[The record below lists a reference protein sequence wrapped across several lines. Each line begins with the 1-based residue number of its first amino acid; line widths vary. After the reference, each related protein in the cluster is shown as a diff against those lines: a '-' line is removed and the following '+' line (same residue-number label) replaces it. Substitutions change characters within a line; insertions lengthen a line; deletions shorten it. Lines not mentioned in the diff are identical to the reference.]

1 LYFEKK
7 ANRIFEGVRARQ
19 EPKFANL
26 TQYAWALALVWTRHL
41 PTDKPSQDTSI
52 ESFME
57 LSSINA

>member
-1 LYFEKK
+1 LKRKQTGFLKV
-7 ANRIFEGVRARQ
+7 VRARQ

-41 PTDKPSQDTSI
+41 PTDKPSQDTNI